1 MEIATDT
8 ANALNTIVEEISK
21 AASLVQDISVASNE
35 QATGIAQINQ
45 GVSQVSQVIQ
55 TNSATAEQSAAA
67 SEELSSQAEVLKEM
81 VKKFRLKAN
90 TSLPG
95 YGETDPE
102 VIKYMEDVME
112 KKENNK
118 KGKKTLRTDFNI
130 DLDNEDFGKY

>member
-1 MEIATDT
+1 M
-8 ANALNTIVEEISK
+8 
-21 AASLVQDISVASNE
+21 
-35 QATGIAQINQ
+35 
-45 GVSQVSQVIQ
+45 
-55 TNSATAEQSAAA
+55 
-67 SEELSSQAEVLKEM
+67 SSQAEVLKEM